1 VTRRRLRPHAAAPEE
16 LRAGF
21 DAVRR
26 ELDVPTAFPPAAAAA
41 AQAAAQRGPAD
52 LGERLDARDLDFVT
66 LDPLGSMDLDQA
78 FHLER
83 RDGGGWRVRYAIA
96 DVAAFVAA
104 GDPVDAE
111 AWVRGSTR
119 YAPDGRAP
127 LHPPVLSEGAAS
139 LLPDQDRPA
148 VLWTVDLGADGERT
162 AVDLRRAWVRSRA
175 QLDYVGAQRAVD
187 DGSATGALALLAEVG
202 AARSGAIRR
211 HGGFDLPLPDQE
223 VVPAGDGWTL
233 ELRAPLAVERHNAQL
248 SLLCGLAAADLM
260 LGLGAGLLRTL
271 PPPEPA
277 AVERLRAVAAGL
289 GVAWPA
295 GAPLGDVLDGLDA
308 GAPAA
313 AAFVE
318 ETTTLLRGAA
328 YVAFD
333 GPPPAQPVH
342 GAIGA
347 PYAHVTAP
355 LRRLCDRFTTEVCL
369 AACTGGAVPD
379 WAREALPRLPEAMT
393 GAARRDGALERAC
406 VDFLEAV
413 LLRDRV
419 GETFAAT
426 VVDVGD
432 RGKATVTIREP
443 PVRAPC
449 DGDDLQP
456 GSVRDVTLATADPA
470 TRKVRFAAVGAVG

>member
-1 VTRRRLRPHAAAPEE
+1 MTRRRLRPRAGAPEE

-26 ELDVPTAFPPAAAAA
+26 ELEVPAAFPPEVDAAAA
-41 AQAAAQRGPAD
+41 AAAQRGPAD
-52 LGERLDARDLDFVT
+52 LGERLDARELGFVT
-66 LDPLGSMDLDQA
+66 LDPRGSMDLDQA
-78 FHLER
+78 FHLQR

-96 DVAAFVAA
+96 DVAAFVTA

-111 AWVRGSTR
+111 AWARGSTR

-139 LLPDQDRPA
+139 LLPGQDRPA
-148 VLWTVDLGADGERT
+148 ALWTVDLDAAGERT
-162 AVDLRRAWVRSRA
+162 AVDVRRAWVRSRA
-175 QLDYVGAQRAVD
+175 QLDYAGAQRSVD

-202 AARSGAIRR
+202 TARAAAIRR

-223 VVPAGDGWTL
+223 IVPDGDGWTL
-233 ELRAPLAVERHNAQL
+233 ELRGPLAVERHNAQL

-271 PPPEPA
+271 PPPAPGE
-277 AVERLRAVAAGL
+277 VERLRAVARGL
-289 GVAWPA
+289 GLPW
-295 GAPLGDVLDGLDA
+295 APDTALGDLLDGLDSSE
-308 GAPAA
+308 PAS

-333 GPPPAQPVH
+333 GAPPEQAVH

-355 LRRLCDRFTTEVCL
+355 LRRLCDRFTTEICL
-369 AACTGGAVPD
+369 AASAGTAVPA
-379 WAREALPRLPEAMT
+379 WARGPLPALPEAMT

-406 VDFLEAV
+406 VDLVEAV

-419 GETFAAT
+419 GEAFAAT
-426 VVDVGD
+426 VVETGE
-432 RGKATVTIREP
+432 RGAATVTIREP

-449 DGDDLQP
+449 DGDGLAP

-470 TRKVRFAAVGAVG
+470 TRRVRFSAVPAAG

>member
-1 VTRRRLRPHAAAPEE
+1 MTRRRLHPRAVGPDE

-26 ELDVPTAFPPAAAAA
+26 ELEVPTSFPPAADAAAAA
-41 AQAAAQRGPAD
+41 AAPRGPAD
-52 LGERLDARDLDFVT
+52 LGARLDARDLDFVT

-78 FHLER
+78 FHLAR

-96 DVAAFVAA
+96 DVAAFVAP

-148 VLWTVDLGADGERT
+148 ALWTVDLGADGERT

-175 QLDYVGAQRAVD
+175 QLDYVGAQHAVD
-187 DGSATGALALLAEVG
+187 DGTATGALALLTEVG
-202 AARSGAIRR
+202 TARAAAIRR
-211 HGGFDLPLPDQE
+211 RGGFDLPLPDQE

-233 ELRAPLAVERHNAQL
+233 ELRGPLPVERHNAQL

-260 LGLGAGLLRTL
+260 LGLGVGLLRTL
-271 PPPEPA
+271 PPPDPA
-277 AVERLRAVAAGL
+277 ALERLRAVAQGL

-295 GAPLGDVLDGLDA
+295 DVALGDVLDGLDSSE
-308 GAPAA
+308 PAA

-333 GPPPAQPVH
+333 GAPPEQAVH

-347 PYAHVTAP
+347 PYAHVT
-355 LRRLCDRFTTEVCL
+355 
-369 AACTGGAVPD
+369 
-379 WAREALPRLPEAMT
+379 
-393 GAARRDGALERAC
+393 
-406 VDFLEAV
+406 
-413 LLRDRV
+413 
-419 GETFAAT
+419 
-426 VVDVGD
+426 
-432 RGKATVTIREP
+432 
-443 PVRAPC
+443 
-449 DGDDLQP
+449 
-456 GSVRDVTLATADPA
+456 
-470 TRKVRFAAVGAVG
+470 

>member
-1 VTRRRLRPHAAAPEE
+1 
-16 LRAGF
+16 
-21 DAVRR
+21 
-26 ELDVPTAFPPAAAAA
+26 
-41 AQAAAQRGPAD
+41 
-52 LGERLDARDLDFVT
+52 
-66 LDPLGSMDLDQA
+66 
-78 FHLER
+78 
-83 RDGGGWRVRYAIA
+83 VRYAIA
-96 DVAAFVAA
+96 DVAAFVAP
-104 GDPVDAE
+104 GDPIDAE

-139 LLPDQDRPA
+139 LLPGQDRPA
-148 VLWTVDLGADGERT
+148 ALWTVDLGADGERA

-175 QLDYVGAQRAVD
+175 QLDYVGAQRTVD
-187 DGSATGALALLAEVG
+187 DGAATGALALLTEVG
-202 AARSGAIRR
+202 TARAAAIRR

-233 ELRAPLAVERHNAQL
+233 ELRGPLPVERHNAQL

-260 LGLGAGLLRTL
+260 LGLGLGLLRTL

-277 AVERLRAVAAGL
+277 ALERLRAVARGL

-295 GAPLGDVLDGLDA
+295 DVALGEVLDGLDSSE
-308 GAPAA
+308 PAA

-328 YVAFD
+328 YCAFD
-333 GPPPAQPVH
+333 GAPPEQAVH

-369 AACTGGAVPD
+369 AASAGTPVPA
-379 WAREALPRLPEAMT
+379 WARDALPALPEAMT

-406 VDFLEAV
+406 VDLLEAE
-413 LLRDRV
+413 LLCDRV
-419 GETFAAT
+419 GETFSAT
-426 VVDVGD
+426 VVEVGD

-449 DGDDLQP
+449 DGDDLVP
-456 GSVRDVTLATADPA
+456 GSVREVTLTTADPA
-470 TRKVRFAAVGAVG
+470 TRRVRFTAVPAVG